1 MLIRIIFILAFL
13 GAALTGSSQNYNE
26 YNVWFGKER
35 KVGKKIVFDTI
46 IAKIKMTAPVS
57 ANHKT
62 AIETANEMAKNYGM
76 IARVKYIRR
85 LKSNEE
91 KKSEIKFTNQ

>member
-1 MLIRIIFILAFL
+1 MLIRIIIILAFL
-13 GAALTGSSQNYNE
+13 GAALTGRSQNYNE
-26 YNVWFGKER
+26 YSVYFGKER
-35 KVGKKIVFDTI
+35 KEGKKIVFDTI
-46 IAKIKMTAPVS
+46 LTKMTMTAPVS

-91 KKSEIKFTNQ
+91 KKTEIKF

>member
-1 MLIRIIFILAFL
+1 MFIRIIFILAFL
-13 GAALTGSSQNYNE
+13 GAALTGRSQNYNE

-46 IAKIKMTAPVS
+46 LTKMTMTAPVS

-76 IARVKYIRR
+76 IARVKYVRR
-85 LKSNEE
+85 LKSTEQ
-91 KKSEIKFTNQ
+91 KKTQIKF

>member
-1 MLIRIIFILAFL
+1 MFIRIIFILAFL
-13 GAALTGSSQNYNE
+13 GAALTGRSQNYNE

-46 IAKIKMTAPVS
+46 LTKMTMTAPVS

-62 AIETANEMAKNYGM
+62 AIETANEMAKNYNM

-91 KKSEIKFTNQ
+91 KKSQIKF